1 MVNGKDNT
9 RNDLYDEPDARVPG
23 VKVILHDTVRNRE
36 LVTWTNENGEYHF
49 GSRNEDLTYTDDTL
63 RIADLDKYYIEFEYN
78 GVKYRNVK
86 LNPDVNVTNAS
97 RASEEVASGKSDE
110 DSSVR
115 QRFNER
121 FSTISSGTQIDS
133 NGESTGI
140 VIDTN
145 GNVNSDRISYTKNGE
160 HQSQINY
167 GKNMTEANGNKEA
180 YGENIYHIKATTY
193 KNLNLSNYLEG
204 YIKKENTTIA
214 HVNEIKNINLGL
226 YSREQV
232 DVAVDS
238 DVARF
243 VLNVNGYQHTYKY
256 ATLVN
261 PDTQEEMDVK
271 LKALKGKYYE
281 RQLHESTIS
290 YSATPDSVTPEGVSK
305 LYADITYKIYLQN
318 KSNSSIA
325 EKELTAKIKELTL
338 DYDNELNL
346 ISYGYENSGTTQEV
360 SEQEIV
366 ANTVYGGTENLK
378 EAVINLEKLE
388 DKKISAGKKEVLEV
402 TFRVYADTIAR
413 ILNNPVGIKFDM
425 MAEVS
430 KYSTYTQQMTAYAS
444 IDKNSA
450 SRNEKVQIDTDNT
463 FVTDTFENDT
473 TIAPTFKLSKGTQT
487 ELSGIVYE
495 DSPKQSTPIKIDGN
509 DIYERVGDGIYN
521 NENVM
526 ANVLV
531 ELLSV
536 PMKNGQYDSDT
547 ARTGEN
553 GRQEYDVAKLYQE
566 NKTTQGETSK
576 VLART
581 YTNEKGEYKFEGLT
595 AGNYVIKYT
604 YGKNMK
610 DVDENGNDKET
621 IRATT
626 AIYTSDG
633 NTKLKEIEA
642 REYKSTVITS
652 GEISNAMNIT
662 DGKAH
667 LNGDYSWF
675 LKNQETRYSDAVD
688 DVEYRANLEKEA
700 KINYEILK
708 GTKTYVY
715 ENMEAYTPYFKLGV
729 EEFNDQQS
737 GATLETQEDGTLNYV
752 FTIDNVDLGLI
763 ERPIV
768 DLQVDKVITGLK
780 VSLGNGQVLINGDPS
795 KESLPY
801 VRTGLDDFVPIEI
814 DTELLQN
821 ATIEEEYTIRI
832 TNNSELDYSIYPIWG
847 TDNTQKVALRRNYY
861 YYGTQEGLSTDEAVT
876 TRIDVLG
883 DYIGSELT
891 ADENTMPEWNKR
903 AVEELTSYNGT
914 NLFTTENDGKKE
926 KTLRDGKYTIYT
938 TNTFN
943 NPNEEIVTIGQTKSI
958 AYKVSRLL
966 AVNTDTMKYTNDIE
980 ILQYSGYSQNKNRT
994 ENTYHRTSDTT
1005 PGNLVPG
1012 GAMEDDEDSVR
1023 TTITP
1028 PTGTIISR
1036 WLYVTTVAAGLIL
1049 VGATIIFIRKRVLV
1063 K

>member
-1 MVNGKDNT
+1 MVTDNFKT
-9 RNDLYDEPDARVPG
+9 KQIKQPKIG
-23 VKVILHDTVRNRE
+23 SIGIKV
-36 LVTWTNENGEYHF
+36 EN
-49 GSRNEDLTYTDDTL
+49 NLLT
-63 RIADLDKYYIEFEYN
+63 
-78 GVKYRNVK
+78 
-86 LNPDVNVTNAS
+86 
-97 RASEEVASGKSDE
+97 
-110 DSSVR
+110 
-115 QRFNER
+115 
-121 FSTISSGTQIDS
+121 ID
-133 NGESTGI
+133 
-140 VIDTN
+140 
-145 GNVNSDRISYTKNGE
+145 
-160 HQSQINY
+160 
-167 GKNMTEANGNKEA
+167 
-180 YGENIYHIKATTY
+180 
-193 KNLNLSNYLEG
+193 
-204 YIKKENTTIA
+204 
-214 HVNEIKNINLGL
+214 
-226 YSREQV
+226 
-232 DVAVDS
+232 
-238 DVARF
+238 
-243 VLNVNGYQHTYKY
+243 
-256 ATLVN
+256 
-261 PDTQEEMDVK
+261 
-271 LKALKGKYYE
+271 
-281 RQLHESTIS
+281 
-290 YSATPDSVTPEGVSK
+290 
-305 LYADITYKIYLQN
+305 
-318 KSNSSIA
+318 
-325 EKELTAKIKELTL
+325 
-338 DYDNELNL
+338 
-346 ISYGYENSGTTQEV
+346 
-360 SEQEIV
+360 
-366 ANTVYGGTENLK
+366 
-378 EAVINLEKLE
+378 LEKLE
-388 DKKISAGKKEVLEV
+388 DRKISAGKREVLEV

-495 DSPKQSTPIKIDGN
+495 DSPKESTPIKISGN
-509 DIYERVGDGIYN
+509 NIYERVGDGIYN

-536 PMKNGQYDSDT
+536 PMENGQYDSDT

-553 GRQEYDVAKLYQE
+553 GQQAYDVAKLCQ
-566 NKTTQGETSK
+566 
-576 VLART
+576 
-581 YTNEKGEYKFEGLT
+581 EKG
-595 AGNYVIKYT
+595 
-604 YGKNMK
+604 
-610 DVDENGNDKET
+610 T
-621 IRATT
+621 IRSAT

-633 NTKLKEIEA
+633 KTKLKEIEA

-675 LKNQETRYSDAVD
+675 LKSPETRYSDAVD

-752 FTIDNVDLGLI
+752 FTIDNVDFGLI

-801 VRTGLDDFVPIEI
+801 VRTGLDDFVPIEM

-821 ATIEEEYTIRI
+821 ATIEEEYTIKI

-861 YYGTQEGLSTDEAVT
+861 YYGTQEGLTTDEAVT
-876 TRIDVLG
+876 ARIDVLG

-903 AVEELTSYNGT
+903 AIEELTSYRKISFDIIWWSASGLKVPNT
-914 NLFTTENDGKKE
+914 AIVYENDIACVVRQRAGYLE
-926 KTLRDGKYTIYT
+926 KVYVKILKQNDKYS
-938 TNTFN
+938 
-943 NPNEEIVTIGQTKSI
+943 IVSNYSSDELESLGFDLKQMGTKKSI
-958 AYKVSRLL
+958 NMY
-966 AVNTDTMKYTNDIE
+966 
-980 ILQYSGYSQNKNRT
+980 
-994 ENTYHRTSDTT
+994 
-1005 PGNLVPG
+1005 
-1012 GAMEDDEDSVR
+1012 DE
-1023 TTITP
+1023 
-1028 PTGTIISR
+1028 
-1036 WLYVTTVAAGLIL
+1036 
-1049 VGATIIFIRKRVLV
+1049 VLV
-1063 K
+1063 NITDDKFKSIK